1 MLHFLNLAFQYAFL
15 GAIFLFGAL
24 WVICGI
30 ADIPR
35 ELREGG
41 VYVPSKYV
49 LRKRFIRFF
58 IAIEKGIALVTGLKL
73 PMYRRRLIREA
84 KVMQYLLDRQHESER
99 TEVSAE
105 FTAS

>member
-1 MLHFLNLAFQYAFL
+1 MLHFLDLVFQYAVIGGIL
-15 GAIFLFGAL
+15 LFGVL
-24 WVICGI
+24 WIICGI

-84 KVMQYLLDRQHESER
+84 KVMQYLLDRQHQR
-99 TEVSAE
+99 TGEVSTE

>member
-1 MLHFLNLAFQYAFL
+1 MLHFLDLAFQYAVIGGIL
-15 GAIFLFGAL
+15 LFDVL
-24 WVICGI
+24 WIVCGI

-49 LRKRFIRFF
+49 LKKRFIRFF
-58 IAIEKGIALVTGLKL
+58 IAIEKGIAQITGLKL

-84 KVMQYLLDRQHESER
+84 KVMQYLLDRQHR
-99 TEVSAE
+99 EVSAE